1 MSFTLVGAQVEYARL
16 ATVIMAMQM
25 HLKSGG
31 KMMLTRVATPSNLRN
46 IATEFTGKSYP
57 RSRKGMET
65 ALADLLA
72 IKQSVTA

>member
-1 MSFTLVGAQVEYARL
+1 MSFTLVGAQVDYARL

-31 KMMLTRVATPSNLRN
+31 KMMLTRVATPSNLRA

-72 IKQSVTA
+72 IKQSVMA

>member
-72 IKQSVTA
+72 IKQSVMA

>member
-1 MSFTLVGAQVEYARL
+1 MQTLTGPAIDFFRL
-16 ATVIMAMQM
+16 ITAIKAMEI
-25 HLKSGG
+25 HIKTDG

-65 ALADLLA
+65 ALADLIAL
-72 IKQSVTA
+72 KQSVMA